1 MILAFILIIIGAV
14 FFLKNAGLIAVS
26 WNVIW
31 PLIVIGIGIYVAV
44 VSRRVAGWWNRIWD
58 KISKKLE

>member
-14 FFLKNAGLIAVS
+14 FFLKNAGFVVVS
-26 WNVIW
+26 WSIIW
-31 PLIVIGIGIYVAV
+31 PLIIIGIGIYIGV
-44 VSRRVAGWWNRIWD
+44 VSSRIASWWTHIWE